1 MSTILDKIITTKK
14 KEIAH
19 YQPLSPIERFEQ
31 QGFFCQ
37 IRNRS
42 LVDHLLMP
50 GSNGIIAEFKR
61 KSPSKGEFKPKSLE
75 VEDVVVQYNKR
86 AAGISIL
93 TDENFFGGDLD
104 DLIQAKVISDVPVL
118 RKDFIIDKWQIAE
131 SKAFGADVVLLI
143 AACLTPVA
151 VKEFAGY
158 AESIGLESILEVHN
172 EKELEHYCDKV
183 NMIGVNNRNLQT
195 FEVDINTSLQLI
207 EKIPAGVPAIAESGI
222 SDVETIKT
230 LRNACYRGFL
240 IGANFMK
247 EDNPGRAFED
257 FVNKLN
263 V

>member
-19 YQPLSPIERFEQ
+19 YQPLSPIERFEH
-31 QGFFCQ
+31 QGFFWQ

-230 LRNACYRGFL
+230 LRNAGYRGFL
-240 IGANFMK
+240 IGENFMK

>member
-31 QGFFCQ
+31 QGFFWQ

-143 AACLTPVA
+143 AACLTPAA
-151 VKEFAGY
+151 VKDFAVY
-158 AESIGLESILEVHN
+158 AASIGLESILEVHN

-230 LRNACYRGFL
+230 LRNAGYRGFL
-240 IGANFMK
+240 IGENFMK

-257 FVNKLN
+257 FVNKFN

>member
-19 YQPLSPIERFEQ
+19 YQPLSPIERFEH
-31 QGFFCQ
+31 QGFFWQ

-104 DLIQAKVISDVPVL
+104 DLIQAKEISDVPVL

-158 AESIGLESILEVHN
+158 AASIGLESILEVHN

-230 LRNACYRGFL
+230 LRNAGYRGFL
-240 IGANFMK
+240 IGENFMK

>member
-19 YQPLSPIERFEQ
+19 YQPLSPIERFEH
-31 QGFFCQ
+31 QGFFWQ

-86 AAGISIL
+86 AAGISVL

-230 LRNACYRGFL
+230 LRNAGYRGFL
-240 IGANFMK
+240 IGENFMK